1 VSGHHVVV
9 PDLIRIRPRAF
20 TSYISRGRSVMATTL
35 DGIVAGGEDDRG
47 FFVCET
53 RVLSLWRY
61 RIDGQQPEPTSLS
74 SVQQHRWLGYYVM
87 AAPGVTRPP
96 RDQGSGRVPLSSQIT
111 LELRVTR
118 VIDEGMHE
126 DLDLRNFTM
135 ETSRFEL
142 AIEVAAD
149 FIDPG
154 EIGDRQQQGTL
165 DTSWDP
171 DQTRLTF
178 DYRVR
183 HGDQTLHRSVEIAI
197 TNATSPPDYRDGR
210 FVFAVTLA
218 PQEQWHACIRM
229 TPVIDGRA
237 LPAPADCYGI
247 SPAEPPHQ
255 RAVQCFFEEGTQF
268 ETTESKTKTAN
279 VIRTL
284 EQARSDLAA
293 LRLFDLDRAPHAWTV
308 AAGLPL
314 YVSLFGRDTLTA
326 GWQAGLI
333 GPDIMS
339 GTLPLLADLQGTR
352 VDDWRDEQPGKMLH
366 EAHLGPL
373 SALGINPHG
382 RSYSSVTT
390 SGLYAFIAAE
400 LWHWTGD
407 KDLVRPLIDPAL
419 RALQWLERDGD
430 LDGDGFYEY
439 KTRSPVGPRHHA
451 WKDSPDAIVYEDGAL
466 VEPPIAT
473 SEEQAFVYVAKLH
486 FSEMLWSLGEHDL
499 SKRIYREAAELKKRF
514 NDVFWIEEDGFFAMA
529 LDADKRPIRSI
540 GSNAG
545 HCIATSIVD
554 SSLVERTVNRLF
566 APDLFSGWGIRTL
579 SSEHPR
585 YNPYSYHLG
594 SIWPVEHGTFALG
607 FMRYGLHERVQQ
619 IARAQFDAASL
630 FEFHRLPELFGGHAR
645 DGHHPF
651 PGIYPGANS
660 PQAWSAS
667 SVFSL
672 LQAMLGIYPYAPL
685 RLLVVDPHLPDWLP
699 DITLRGLRVGKA
711 RVTIRFR
718 RRADGRTSYRI
729 LDQRGTLHVIRQP
742 TPWSLTA
749 QPAERLFDALES
761 LLPRH

>member
-1 VSGHHVVV
+1 
-9 PDLIRIRPRAF
+9 
-20 TSYISRGRSVMATTL
+20 MATTL
-35 DGIVAGGEDDRG
+35 DGIVVGGEDDRG
-47 FFVCET
+47 FFVSET

-61 RIDGQQPEPTSLS
+61 RIDGQTPEPTSLS
-74 SVQQHRWLGYYVM
+74 SVRQNHWLGYYVLP
-87 AAPGVTRPP
+87 APAVTKPP

-118 VIDEGMHE
+118 IVDEGMHE
-126 DLDLRNFTM
+126 DLDLRNFTT
-135 ETSRFEL
+135 EASTFEL
-142 AIEVAAD
+142 AIDVAAD

-154 EIGDRQQQGTL
+154 EIGERRQNGTL
-165 DTSWDP
+165 ETVWDRERA
-171 DQTRLTF
+171 RLIF
-178 DYRVR
+178 DYRAQ
-183 HGDQTLHRSVEIAI
+183 HEEQALHRSIEIEIA
-197 TNATSPPDYRDGR
+197 NATTRPEYRDGR
-210 FVFAVTLA
+210 LVFAVTIG
-218 PQEQWHACIRM
+218 PQGQWHACFRM
-229 TPVIDGRA
+229 TPVIDGKM
-237 LPAPADCYGI
+237 LSAPSDCYGI
-247 SPAEPPHQ
+247 TVETPPHED
-255 RAVQCFFEEGTQF
+255 AVRCYFEEGTHF
-268 ETTESKTKTAN
+268 ESGESNTKIAE
-279 VIRTL
+279 VITTL
-284 EQARSDLAA
+284 EQARSDLGA

-333 GPDIMS
+333 GPEIMS

-373 SALGINPHG
+373 ATLGFNPHG

-407 KDLVRPLIDPAL
+407 KDLVRPLIEPAL

-439 KTRSPVGPRHHA
+439 KTRSPVGPKHHA
-451 WKDSPDAIVYEDGAL
+451 WKDSPDAIPYEDGGL

-499 SKRIYREAAELKKRF
+499 SRRVYREAAELKKRF
-514 NDVFWIEEDGFFAMA
+514 NDAFWVEEDGFFAMA
-529 LDADKRPIRSI
+529 LDAGKRPVRSI

-545 HCIATSIVD
+545 HCIATAIVD
-554 SSLVERTVNRLF
+554 SSLVQRTVDRLF

-579 SSEHPR
+579 SSDHPR

-630 FEFHRLPELFGGHAR
+630 FEFHRLPELFGGHPR
-645 DGHHPF
+645 DDRHPF

-685 RLLVVDPHLPDWLP
+685 RLLVLDPHLPEWLP
-699 DITLRGLRVGKA
+699 EITLRGLRVGKA

-718 RRADGRTSYRI
+718 RGNDGRTGYRI
-729 LDQRGTLHVIRQP
+729 LDQRGTLHVVRQP

-749 QPAERLFDALES
+749 QLAERLVDALES